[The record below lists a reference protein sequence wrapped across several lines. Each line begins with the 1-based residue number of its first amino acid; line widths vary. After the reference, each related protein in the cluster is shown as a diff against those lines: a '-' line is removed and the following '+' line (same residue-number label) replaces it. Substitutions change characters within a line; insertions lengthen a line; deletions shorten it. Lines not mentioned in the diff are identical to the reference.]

1 MLNFDVQ
8 PIKPTQDIQ
17 GCSGLVALAEVA
29 LVVRLRVGRCRP
41 LMFLE
46 ELDHQRTQLDMIGG
60 LVSAGGGSAWQAED
74 MACSEVPTFDPL
86 CEARTNLPI
95 LWT

>member
-1 MLNFDVQ
+1 
-8 PIKPTQDIQ
+8 
-17 GCSGLVALAEVA
+17 
-29 LVVRLRVGRCRP
+29 
-41 LMFLE
+41 MFLE

-74 MACSEVPTFDPL
+74 MACSEAPTFDPL